1 MKSPYHPERES
12 IALSHVLY
20 ALSDPIRLRV
30 VHTLAGC
37 GESRCG
43 SLGLDVAKSNM
54 SYHFRILRE
63 AGIIRQRSE
72 GTQRINGL
80 RREDLDARFPG
91 LLDAILQ
98 ANAGLPAGEQAHSSQ
113 GETSLAHLQ

>member
-1 MKSPYHPERES
+1 MKTLYHPDREAIS
-12 IALSHVLY
+12 LSNVLY

-30 VHTLAGC
+30 TRTLAAC
-37 GESRCG
+37 GDSSCG

-54 SYHFRILRE
+54 SYHFRVLRE

-72 GTQRINGL
+72 GTQRINCL
-80 RREDLDARFPG
+80 RRDDLDARFPG

-98 ANAGLPAGEQAHSSQ
+98 ADTTAPGRDVPDLVLSH
-113 GETSLAHLQ
+113 

>member
-1 MKSPYHPERES
+1 MKSLYHPDRKAIS
-12 IALSHVLY
+12 LSDVLC

-30 VHTLAGC
+30 VQSLADF
-37 GESRCG
+37 GESPCG

-54 SYHFRILRE
+54 SYHFRVLRE

-72 GTQRINGL
+72 GTQRINCL

-91 LLDAILQ
+91 LLDAILRADAMAPVRGQ
-98 ANAGLPAGEQAHSSQ
+98 THTPQ
-113 GETSLAHLQ
+113 GETALVHIQ